1 MSMKI
6 NVDDIPENKF
16 SRKNQINYD
25 DILKNMGMREVK
37 GKLYWEKN
45 ETISSKNY
53 IPYEP
58 NQRKQMQRQRQT
70 QQPIS
75 DKHLKPPTTYENSY
89 IHNKYFKNE
98 FKEQPEVQQ
107 PRNLIEYRNM
117 LIRQIIE
124 KKRIEQLKP
133 RQMFF
138 R

>member
-1 MSMKI
+1 MKI

-45 ETISSKNY
+45 ETISSENY
-53 IPYEP
+53 VPYEP
-58 NQRKQMQRQRQT
+58 NQRKQMQRQRQK

-75 DKHLKPPTTYENSY
+75 DKHLQPPTTYENSY
-89 IHNKYFKNE
+89 IYNKYFKNE

-124 KKRIEQLKP
+124 RKRIEQLKP